1 MFLNSFASLQL
12 SVFALRR
19 SDMTPELRKNPPA
32 PLAPVSFDIQKPFET
47 KLDNGLRVVI
57 VENERL
63 PLVSYRLAF
72 ESGDINDPDGMTGL
86 TSAMTA
92 MLTEGTE
99 NYSSLQLAEKI
110 ERLGSSV
117 GASASDDFTIVS
129 ASALSLYSSEI
140 LHLLAEVVLRPT
152 FPESELDLYR
162 RNTIENLKFQRSQPG
177 FLAGEQSAR
186 LVYGEHPYSK
196 VSPTAADIEKIDR
209 ETLAKFH
216 SGSFVPNNAMFIVVG
231 DVNRDEFIAEL
242 NELFGDWQPG
252 VVNKKAFPEPPKR
265 NSRSLT
271 IVDRPGSAQ
280 SNIVITN
287 LGVKRVD
294 PDYFPLIVMNQVLGA
309 GASSRIFMNLREEK
323 GYTYGAYTRLESK
336 RLAGDFEATA
346 EVRSSVTGDSLKE
359 FFYELDRIRSEKV
372 GEDELQDAKNFL
384 TGVFPIRAET
394 QEGLTNLI
402 VNQQLYGLPDDYLQ
416 TYRDNINAV
425 TVDEVQRVAVKHI
438 RPDEVAIVIVGD
450 AEEVLPQAREY
461 ADSVEIFDTE
471 GVEQDEAKYVVGDS
485 GETADVAGKWKLVID
500 FQGQQLPVS
509 LKLEQDGECVTGV
522 LETMLGNG
530 KIADGK
536 VSGSKLAATA
546 LAEMQGQPIEFV
558 ITGKVDGDS
567 MSGTLTAPIVPDPLP
582 FTGTRT

>member
-1 MFLNSFASLQL
+1 
-12 SVFALRR
+12 
-19 SDMTPELRKNPPA
+19 MTPELRKAPPA

-47 KLDNGLRVVI
+47 TLDNGLRVVI

-72 ESGDINDPDGMTGL
+72 ECGDVNDPIGSTGL

-99 NYSSLQLAEKI
+99 NYTSLQLAEKI
-110 ERLGSSV
+110 ERLGSSI

-162 RNTIENLKFQRSQPG
+162 RNTVEHLKFQRSQPG
-177 FLAGEQSAR
+177 FLAGEQASR
-186 LVYGEHPYSK
+186 QIYGEHPYAT
-196 VSPTAADIEKIDR
+196 VSPSAADVEKIDR
-209 ETLAKFH
+209 DTLIKYHAATFT
-216 SGSFVPNNAMFIVVG
+216 PNRAMFMVVG
-231 DVNRDEFIAEL
+231 DVNRDEFLAEV

-252 VVNKKAFPEPPKR
+252 TVETPSFPQPPKR
-265 NSRSLT
+265 DSRTLT

-309 GASSRIFMNLREEK
+309 GASSRVFMNLREEK

-346 EVRSSVTGDSLKE
+346 EVRSSVTGESLKE

-372 GEDELQDAKNFL
+372 GEEELQDAKNFL

-416 TYRDNINAV
+416 TYRDNVNAV
-425 TVDEVQRVAVKHI
+425 SIDEVQRVAVKHI
-438 RPDEVAIVIVGD
+438 RPDEMAIVIVGD

-461 ADSVEIFDTE
+461 ADSIEIFDTE
-471 GVEQDEAKYVVGDS
+471 GVPQDEAKYVVGDS
-485 GETADVAGKWKLVID
+485 SETANVAGKWKLIID
-500 FQGQQLPVS
+500 FQGQQLPVT
-509 LKLEQDGECVTGV
+509 LTLEQDGENVTGV

-536 VSGSKLAATA
+536 VTGSKFAATA
-546 LAEMQGQPIEFV
+546 NAEMQGQAIEFT
-558 ITGKVDGDS
+558 ISGKVDGDS
-567 MSGTLTAPIVPDPLP
+567 MSGTLTAPIVPDPLS
-582 FTGTRT
+582 FTGTRQ